1 MSEQAGG
8 LAAGC
13 FDVHGERLCPLG
25 DWVISEGLEPAEKTR
40 GGVILPDVAREH
52 ERKRP
57 TRLRVLAAGPGRL
70 LEDGVTRDVIPLV
83 PGDEIIVPE
92 YGVVIHTRPDG
103 REYRCHPYGRVLG
116 KIVG

>member
-1 MSEQAGG
+1 MSEQA
-8 LAAGC
+8 AAERV

-25 DWVISEGLEPAEKTR
+25 DWVISEGLPPEEKTR
-40 GGVILPDVAREH
+40 GGLILPDVATAQ

-57 TRLRVLAAGPGRL
+57 TRLRVLAVGPGRL
-70 LEDGVTRDVIPLV
+70 LDDGVTRDRIALS

-103 REYRCHPYGRVLG
+103 LEYRCHPAGRILAKV
-116 KIVG
+116 VP